1 MKTVLERDWIE
12 SFDVLRREIVVF
24 GSGRRLDDEADAWA
38 ILSEPEVIALR
49 WPADEDSVHIA
60 RDRRQPRF
68 LVVEGDD
75 EPPARWDH
83 LVEWVRLP
91 ADRRDVQARVAALRC
106 RAAELPARPS
116 LDGYDRLLFRRR
128 WVALT
133 PSDYKL
139 IEPLVEHFDEV
150 VPYERV
156 VGTPAGSDGAAP
168 VAGRVRL
175 TRLRRRIA
183 PLGLEIRTVR
193 PHGLALTASET
204 VSETASA

>member
-1 MKTVLERDWIE
+1 VDRILARERIT
-12 SFDVLRREIVVF
+12 SFDMLDREIAVF

-38 ILSEPEVIALR
+38 VLHEPEVIALR
-49 WPADEDSVHIA
+49 WPADEDAVQIA
-60 RDRRQPRF
+60 RERRQPRF
-68 LVVEGDD
+68 LVVEGDN
-75 EPPARWDH
+75 EPPNRWDH
-83 LVEWVRLP
+83 LEEWIRLP
-91 ADRRDVQARVAALRC
+91 ADRRDVQARVAALRS
-106 RAAELPARPS
+106 RAAELPLRPS
-116 LDGYDRLLFRRR
+116 LDGYDRLLFGHR
-128 WVALT
+128 WVAVT

-156 VGTPAGSDGAAP
+156 VGTPTGSDGAAS

-193 PHGLALTASET
+193 PHGLALTATDTER
-204 VSETASA
+204 A

>member
-1 MKTVLERDWIE
+1 MLTRERID
-12 SFDVLRREIVVF
+12 SFEELGREIVVF
-24 GSGRRLDDEADAWA
+24 GSGRRLDDEAAA
-38 ILSEPEVIALR
+38 RAVLSEPQVVLLHWPTDAAALD
-49 WPADEDSVHIA
+49 AA
-60 RDRRQPRF
+60 RERRRPRF
-68 LVVEGDD
+68 LVVEDD
-75 EPPARWDH
+75 AEPPAQWDR
-83 LVEWVRLP
+83 LEEWIRLP
-91 ADRRDVQARVAALRC
+91 ADRRDVQARVVALRS
-106 RAAELPARPS
+106 RAAELPLRPT
-116 LDGYDRLLFRRR
+116 LDGYDRLLFRHR

-156 VGTPAGSDGAAP
+156 VGPANGSDGAAP

-193 PHGLALTASET
+193 PHGLALTASE
-204 VSETASA
+204 SDRA